1 MNYETNIYPMALCLV
16 SSSGCSS
23 SLCVCVCDYASAVVA
38 SGRLEVEGILV
49 LLGLFVTG
57 VLLVAELVEGE
68 RVAEE
73 SADTAEALTEL
84 RAGARV
90 VRYEL
95 DATAEGLV
103 VVQEPVQQRFARDEL
118 ALGELQRRASVRVDD
133 LLLCGAVSLRK
144 LFK

>member
-1 MNYETNIYPMALCLV
+1 
-16 SSSGCSS
+16 
-23 SLCVCVCDYASAVVA
+23 VCDYASAVVA

>member
-23 SLCVCVCDYASAVVA
+23 RCVCVCDYASAVVA
-38 SGRLEVEGILV
+38 SGRLEVDGILV
-49 LLGLFVTG
+49 LLGLLVTG